1 MTTEPGAQPPGDG
14 ETAVVERWIA
24 AAPETIYPLLTSAE
38 GWTSWQGTEAE
49 IEAEPGGVFRVNV
62 LGNGFVS
69 GEFVELVKDRRVVFT
84 WGWEGSTPMLPV
96 GPGESRVELEL
107 TPQRGGTLLRITHI
121 APGVPEFRHMF
132 EDGWA
137 HYASR
142 LGTLAE
148 GGDPGLDPRVV
159 GSGEWSGH

>member
-38 GWTSWQGTEAE
+38 GWTLWQGTEAE
-49 IEAEPGGVFRVNV
+49 IDAQPGGTFRVNV

-69 GEFVELVKDRRVVFT
+69 GEFLEVQPDRRLVFT
-84 WGWEGSTPMLPV
+84 WGWEGPAPMLPV
-96 GPGESRVELEL
+96 APGESRVEFEL
-107 TPQRGGTLLRITHI
+107 SPERGGTRLRITHH

-137 HYASR
+137 HYVAR
-142 LGTLAE
+142 LGARAE
-148 GGDPGLDPRVV
+148 GSDPGPDPRLA
-159 GSGEWSGH
+159 GAGE